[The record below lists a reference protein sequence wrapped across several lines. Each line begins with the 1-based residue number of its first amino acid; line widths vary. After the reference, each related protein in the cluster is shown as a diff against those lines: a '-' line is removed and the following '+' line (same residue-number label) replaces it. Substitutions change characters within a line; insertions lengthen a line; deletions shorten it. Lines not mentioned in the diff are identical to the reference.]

1 MTRYNPMFMSQV
13 TVRPSSCWHCF
24 FARWLA
30 DVWHVGQLHRQ
41 MAILIE
47 IWWYRLNNNVQTSP
61 MTNHSNHDT
70 HPIGCIWYTDCRWW
84 CSYDTQIKVDTAD
97 HGTVNATG
105 IEGTAHFQSKNDHQ
119 KRSSRSAMVV
129 IAHKLHVDLKHTTS
143 DCMLIWCEKHW
154 ITSKNWQTSRI
165 IQNPDCKIKSNQ
177 SMHFFLFFRSSS
189 LGLIWAV
196 WRLALSSPTQGH
208 SPWTLKGIWGSGG
221 TGVTFAPT
229 SITFLLNNSFNVL
242 GF

>member
-1 MTRYNPMFMSQV
+1 MIGIHPVIQLEINLKWPGTTP
-13 TVRPSSCWHCF
+13 CF

-105 IEGTAHFQSKNDHQ
+105 IEGTAHFQSK
-119 KRSSRSAMVV
+119 KWSS
-129 IAHKLHVDLKHTTS
+129 KT
-143 DCMLIWCEKHW
+143 
-154 ITSKNWQTSRI
+154 I
-165 IQNPDCKIKSNQ
+165 IQVCNGRHCTQTARWFKTHNKRLHAD
-177 SMHFFLFFRSSS
+177 L
-189 LGLIWAV
+189 V
-196 WRLALSSPTQGH
+196 WKT
-208 SPWTLKGIWGSGG
+208 
-221 TGVTFAPT
+221 
-229 SITFLLNNSFNVL
+229 LNNFQELANIQNHQESRLQN
-242 GF
+242 

>member
-61 MTNHSNHDT
+61 MTNHLNHDT

-105 IEGTAHFQSKNDHQ
+105 IEGTAHFQSK
-119 KRSSRSAMVV
+119 KWSS
-129 IAHKLHVDLKHTTS
+129 KT
-143 DCMLIWCEKHW
+143 
-154 ITSKNWQTSRI
+154 I
-165 IQNPDCKIKSNQ
+165 IQVCNGRHCTQTARGFKTHNKRLHAD
-177 SMHFFLFFRSSS
+177 L
-189 LGLIWAV
+189 V
-196 WRLALSSPTQGH
+196 WKNNFQELANIQNHPESRLQ
-208 SPWTLKGIWGSGG
+208 
-221 TGVTFAPT
+221 
-229 SITFLLNNSFNVL
+229 N
-242 GF
+242 